1 MGHKLLMSLVLV
13 SVLGGVAGGGY
24 LYYEGQQQPPR
35 YLLAAVERGS
45 IATTVNATGIV
56 NAVTTVQVGSQVS
69 GIIQKLFVDFNS
81 PVKAGEIIAQLDP
94 APLATK
100 VAQARALGKIV
111 RRLLKKAPLAIDD
124 QPVCHV
130 LPDGSAFQEG
140 EGLGPDG
147 ADCWV
152 DLETFDCAFTS

>member
-81 PVKAGEIIAQLDP
+81 PVKEGEIIAQIY
-94 APLATK
+94 K
-100 VAQARALGKIV
+100 ERVVKRGY
-111 RRLLKKAPLAIDD
+111 
-124 QPVCHV
+124 
-130 LPDGSAFQEG
+130 GS
-140 EGLGPDG
+140 G
-147 ADCWV
+147 AWGWKTAYR
-152 DLETFDCAFTS
+152 ETIAS